1 MTADQKLETM
11 LQDLGRRGM
20 EPPPAGLA
28 DRIKQQIPIRL
39 APSRWGRETIHIM
52 VHLRISRV
60 AAAAAIVLSLVLF
73 ASLFGR
79 GTSSGAGWA
88 QEIKGAIA
96 DILSRRQVGG
106 LSVAQV
112 VQDLASNGVDVVY
125 YEQNANAQDP
135 TLILMFWKLPEGDY
149 RVVFTNGRV
158 ILASAEQLIRLQSNV
173 IRAMGQ

>member
-1 MTADQKLETM
+1 VQGEPRIQRRVVEPDMTADQKLDTM

-96 DILSRRQVGG
+96 NISLSPAGRWVERCAGGSGPGEQRGRRG
-106 LSVAQV
+106 L
-112 VQDLASNGVDVVY
+112 L
-125 YEQNANAQDP
+125 
-135 TLILMFWKLPEGDY
+135 
-149 RVVFTNGRV
+149 
-158 ILASAEQLIRLQSNV
+158 
-173 IRAMGQ
+173 